1 MLREGTYMPPL
12 VQGLILLAA
21 TALVSGLLAPYI
33 VNRIQVANQQRLKTY
48 EADLA
53 RQSKII
59 EQQEALI
66 QRLSSL
72 LWEFQ
77 LVLIAPIY
85 YGQPAFRLQQSTNEQ
100 GESSSGAVQSKTSA
114 YDDAAKNYMA
124 NAGRLLGSIRAEIG
138 GALRLVPADQW
149 SILKELY
156 YKELLPLDMQVTKRV
171 LEGPTNENEGKW
183 TQLHKYILHDFAE
196 ILDKTVD
203 GLAAALSLKYRT
215 ATAPS

>member
-1 MLREGTYMPPL
+1 MLWERDYMSPL
-12 VQGLILLAA
+12 AQGLILLAA
-21 TALVSGLLAPYI
+21 TALASGLLAPYI
-33 VNRIQVANQQRLKTY
+33 VNRIQVANQQRLKIH

-53 RQSKII
+53 RQAKVI

-77 LVLIAPIY
+77 VAIIAPLY

-100 GESSSGAVQSKTSA
+100 DESSSGNAQSKSSA
-114 YDDAAKNYMA
+114 YDDAAKNYVA

-149 SILKELY
+149 NILRELY
-156 YKELLPLDMQVTKRV
+156 YK
-171 LEGPTNENEGKW
+171 G
-183 TQLHKYILHDFAE
+183 I
-196 ILDKTVD
+196 
-203 GLAAALSLKYRT
+203 AALRR
-215 ATAPS
+215 

>member
-1 MLREGTYMPPL
+1 
-12 VQGLILLAA
+12 
-21 TALVSGLLAPYI
+21 
-33 VNRIQVANQQRLKTY
+33 VANQQRLKTY

-77 LVLIAPIY
+77 LALLAPIY
-85 YGQPAFRLQQSTNEQ
+85 YGQPAFRLQQSTDQQE
-100 GESSSGAVQSKTSA
+100 ESSSGDAQSKASA
-114 YDDAAKNYMA
+114 YDDAAKNYVA

-149 SILKELY
+149 NILKGLY
-156 YKELLPLDMQVTKRV
+156 YKELLPLDVEVTKLI
-171 LEGPTNENEGKW
+171 LEGLSNENQGEW
-183 TQLHKYILHDFAE
+183 SRWHRYILHDLAE

-203 GLAAALSLKYRT
+203 GLAAALNLKYR
-215 ATAPS
+215 AAAASS